1 MEIDLNN
8 CVGCGQCLEI
18 CNVKAIF
25 VARRGDSGYS
35 QMMINQKKCID
46 CGECADSCPGE
57 AIS

>member
-1 MEIDLNN
+1 LAN
-8 CVGCGQCLEI
+8 QCLEI

-25 VARRGDSGYS
+25 VAHRGDSGYS
-35 QMMINQKKCID
+35 QMIINQKKCID